1 MWSAVVLLALAAPS
15 FQGNLL
21 NLRPDIDNTNVRA
34 CVGDDVMSCTVA
46 EVNLS
51 AFDDE
56 VLVLPDGTQLTKKN
70 DIQEPLARSGMADQ
84 ARSVAYAAEGVEAVF
99 SYRGGNVMGNID
111 YEFGGDFVLEPCSLF
126 TGCHAWKEE
135 DKEGFEDGEGV
146 EAPVAPGQRSL
157 AADRSADALRQQ
169 GIDDD
174 TTIVEYSVKFYYT
187 IDMAEATEDIEL
199 YMDQVVAETNQGYI
213 DSKIPIRI
221 KMFCIEALP
230 IRDIEDGS
238 DMLSTFASYKGTDD
252 ALRGSA
258 DAAALILLDF
268 EYCGIGYVD
277 TWRNGW
283 TITAQTKGCALG
295 YYTMGHE
302 LGHNFGCKHDNEH
315 SSSAPYPYA
324 YGAYIGPAY
333 LGGGRGYRTI
343 MAYNKAGHGSKANVY
358 SSPNVQFM
366 GHTTGSELEDNARVI
381 KENRFGMA
389 ALGDETGTCDWSFST
404 EAPTTVAPTTVA
416 PTTVAPTT
424 VAPTTVAPTATTTA
438 GNFTTTSGNFT
449 TTSGNFTTSSPVSTT
464 TFSPTTGSTTQA
476 PGSGPCREKNTA
488 YRGVVIKRKRRRSA
502 NACKKWCVKTKGCTN
517 YTWYPKTASKK
528 NQRRKCFLRKSFV
541 SSSVVSGAVSGFPA
555 NC

>member
-1 MWSAVVLLALAAPS
+1 
-15 FQGNLL
+15 
-21 NLRPDIDNTNVRA
+21 
-34 CVGDDVMSCTVA
+34 
-46 EVNLS
+46 
-51 AFDDE
+51 
-56 VLVLPDGTQLTKKN
+56 
-70 DIQEPLARSGMADQ
+70 
-84 ARSVAYAAEGVEAVF
+84 
-99 SYRGGNVMGNID
+99 MG
-111 YEFGGDFVLEPCSLF
+111 
-126 TGCHAWKEE
+126 
-135 DKEGFEDGEGV
+135 
-146 EAPVAPGQRSL
+146 
-157 AADRSADALRQQ
+157 
-169 GIDDD
+169 
-174 TTIVEYSVKFYYT
+174 
-187 IDMAEATEDIEL
+187 
-199 YMDQVVAETNQGYI
+199 
-213 DSKIPIRI
+213 
-221 KMFCIEALP
+221 
-230 IRDIEDGS
+230 
-238 DMLSTFASYKGTDD
+238 
-252 ALRGSA
+252 GSA

-404 EAPTTVAPTTVA
+404 EAPTTVAPTA
-416 PTTVAPTT
+416 VAPTT

-449 TTSGNFTTSSPVSTT
+449 TSAPVSTT
-464 TFSPTTGSTTQA
+464 TFTPTTGSTAQA
-476 PGSGPCREKNTA
+476 PGSGSC
-488 YRGVVIKRKRRRSA
+488 
-502 NACKKWCVKTKGCTN
+502 
-517 YTWYPKTASKK
+517 
-528 NQRRKCFLRKSFV
+528 L
-541 SSSVVSGAVSGFPA
+541 
-555 NC
+555 